1 MQDIIIEYRCD
12 VCGKKLSA
20 YLDTNHL
27 DFVFNGRDGRR
38 RTIKLEN
45 ICDKCA
51 RIVDRA
57 MSDLITGKGRK

>member
-1 MQDIIIEYRCD
+1 MQNLIIEYRCD

-38 RTIKLEN
+38 RTIKFEN

-51 RIVDRA
+51 CVVDRA
-57 MSDLITGKGRK
+57 LSDLITGKVRK

>member
-51 RIVDRA
+51 CAVDRA
-57 MSDLITGKGRK
+57 LSNLIAEKRMK